1 MKMSFTMGLAALA
14 LGLNSPLT
22 YAAEPN
28 YDYLEIGAG
37 VARSK
42 VKTANRDFKL
52 DTQVLRTELSKRLN
66 DFSYIRTELAHA
78 RTHDSDGPTNTRLR
92 LNDKEINANASIGF
106 IAKLNE
112 SNHLVAELGINHN
125 DYEDHGVL
133 RLNNNSIPFKSSGKQ
148 TDALWSLAWKTA
160 ISDGWEFNVRYTKA
174 GDVSS
179 WKLNSPIA
187 IGKDLSLDLALI
199 HNKDDSDKRRYESNA
214 ATVGLRFHF

>member
-1 MKMSFTMGLAALA
+1 MKMSFTMGLAVLA
-14 LGLNSPLT
+14 LSLNSPLS

-28 YDYLEIGAG
+28 YDYVDISAG

-42 VKTANRDFKL
+42 VKIGNQDFKL
-52 DTQVLRTELSKRLN
+52 DTNVVRAELSKRIN
-66 DFSYIRTELAHA
+66 EFSYVRTELAQA
-78 RTHDSDGPTNTRLR
+78 RTDDRNGPANNQLR

-125 DYEDHGVL
+125 DYEDHGLL
-133 RLNNNSIPFKSSGKQ
+133 RQSNNAVPFKSSGKQ
-148 TDALWSLAWKTA
+148 TDALWSVAWKTA
-160 ISDGWEFNVRYTKA
+160 ISDGWELNVRYTKA

-179 WKLNSPIA
+179 WKLNSPFA
-187 IGKDLSLDLALI
+187 ISKDLSLDLALI
-199 HNKDDSDKRRYESNA
+199 HSKDDSDKRRYQSNA